1 MNYSKQ
7 REAIQKYLLSVK
19 THPTAEMVY
28 NELRK
33 TNPDIS
39 LGTVYRNLDRLSK
52 SGDILRLKGFGEKD
66 RFDGNTQHHY
76 HAECIKCSDITDIF
90 IDYMSSIDN
99 VVNKARGLDIVSHN
113 LKFNI
118 ICPKCK

>member
-7 REAIQKYLLSVK
+7 REAIHDYLLSV
-19 THPTAEMVY
+19 TSHPTAETVY

-33 TNPDIS
+33 TNPELS

-66 RFDGNTQHHY
+66 RFDGNAEHHY
-76 HAECIKCSDITDIF
+76 HAECVKCSEITDIF
-90 IDYMSSIDN
+90 IDYMSNMDN
-99 VVNKARGLDIVSHN
+99 DIKDNIGLDVLSHDI
-113 LKFNI
+113 KFNI
-118 ICPKCK
+118 ICSKCK

>member
-7 REAIQKYLLSVK
+7 RDAIQKYLLRVK

-28 NELRK
+28 NELKK
-33 TNPDIS
+33 TNPELS

-66 RFDGNTQHHY
+66 RFDGMTQHHY
-76 HAECIKCSDITDIF
+76 HAKCIKCENITDIF

-99 VVNKARGLDIVSHN
+99 GIKNSIGLDVLSHE
-113 LKFNI
+113 LRFDI
-118 ICPKCK
+118 ICSKCK